1 MSHPSPHYSLP
12 VIGKRDQFPVH
23 KIICIGRNYA
33 EHARE
38 MGHDPEREPPFFF
51 FKPQTALAQNGSDF
65 IYPHFSR
72 QVEHEI
78 ELVVAIGKSGAN
90 INLAEAG
97 DYVFGFALGL
107 DMTCRDRQKEAK
119 QLGRP
124 WELAK
129 GFDGSAPC
137 TAIQPGA
144 LADLETYG
152 DLVLTRNGKL
162 VQRGNWR
169 DMVWSVPELI
179 VQVSRYFK
187 LEAGDLIFTGTPAGV
202 GPVQP
207 GDELIGQ
214 LDGFAEP
221 LRLKVSPGATTEN
234 QRSSD

>member
-1 MSHPSPHYSLP
+1 MSTRVYQLP
-12 VIGKRDQFPVH
+12 VLQAQGASFGVN

-51 FKPQTALAQNGSDF
+51 FKPQSALAQNHGDF
-65 IYPHFSR
+65 IYPHFSQ
-72 QVEHEI
+72 QVEHEL
-78 ELVVAIGKSGAN
+78 ELVIAIGKSGAQ
-90 INLAEAG
+90 IAAADAA
-97 DYVFGFALGL
+97 DYVFGVAVGL

-137 TAIQPGA
+137 TAILPITFSELSQF
-144 LADLETYG
+144 G
-152 DLVLTRNGKL
+152 DLVLTRNGKE

-169 DMVWSVPELI
+169 SMVWSVPELI
-179 VQVSRYFK
+179 VEVSRYIK
-187 LEAGDLIFTGTPAGV
+187 LDAGDLIFTGTPAGV

-207 GDELIGQ
+207 GDELVAR
-214 LDGFAEP
+214 LEGFPEE
-221 LRLKVSPGATTEN
+221 LRLRVVAA
-234 QRSSD
+234 QA

>member
-1 MSHPSPHYSLP
+1 MNLSTPVYSLP
-12 VIGKRDQFPVH
+12 IVDSNNRFPVH

-51 FKPQTALAQNGSDF
+51 FKPQMALAQNGIDF
-65 IYPHFSR
+65 VYPHFSR

-78 ELVVAIGKSGAN
+78 ELVVAMGKSGAN
-90 INLAEAG
+90 ISLAEAG

-137 TAIQPGA
+137 TAIQSGS

-152 DLVLTRNGKL
+152 DLVLTRNGEQ

-207 GDELIGQ
+207 GDELIAR
-214 LDGFAEP
+214 LEGFAEQLQ
-221 LRLKVSPGATTEN
+221 LRVAPPFALG
-234 QRSSD
+234 